1 MSTLFVNTI
10 KPNSGDTVT
19 LSGSL
24 TTTGKLTIG
33 DETGDTLAITA
44 EVSSSIIPD
53 ATATYDLGTM
63 DKAWRNLHAHGLG
76 HIHTASI
83 GVVSSSLLPDAG
95 ATYALG
101 TMAQSWGSAHIH
113 GLAHIHTAS
122 IDVVSSSLLP
132 LLPNC
137 DLGATGSQGWRD
149 LYIDGLATISSAN
162 IIRVSSSLIPS
173 QNGDDQYNLGS
184 VPLPWDNIYLT
195 GSIVGGTNQI
205 LEGSGSIFGAGL
217 SQSDKHQFTGSVSIS
232 GSITATSVIGLNSG
246 IISSSAQLPSGIIS
260 SSTQL
265 STLSNV
271 LFTGGI
277 TASGGITSSG
287 TVTMATASIVHHMV
301 LGGGIFTSASL
312 QQVNSISTLSSISQL
327 NSSGSALQL
336 QINSLANATSSYASI
351 SQSNQFGSGSQ
362 PSAVQ
367 HEFTGS
373 VFVTGSISSSG
384 NIQSAGTISASSFE
398 ANNFL
403 GTTFIGNNFTGTASF
418 ASTASNVNLP
428 IGTAASLDLNSS
440 ANYTVNGSKVEVK
453 AITDT
458 ELADGT
464 FATFNIL
471 NSEIATNSVIYG
483 AFTGVHS
490 NTNMSSSII
499 SVATIAAR
507 TASVFIHNET
517 GGAIAADTPFTASF
531 VIL

>member
-287 TVTMATASIVHHMV
+287 TVTMATASI
-301 LGGGIFTSASL
+301 GGGIFTSASL

-403 GTTFIGNNFTGTASF
+403 GTTFIGTNFTGTASF

-499 SVATIAAR
+499 SVAPIAAG
-507 TASVFIHNET
+507 TASVFIHNHT
-517 GGAIAADTPFTASF
+517 TFIGSASAIAADTPFTASF
-531 VIL
+531 IVL